1 MVETTNPRRSTSD
14 ETLNR
19 QKLSPCNAALALHF
33 EPGVLNGW
41 SRTIFSIDSLSL
53 TWLMSSSFLMRGGRL
68 FEPCWA
74 ALLWGAPQWLAPATG
89 LALLLLALT
98 IWSYVAV
105 PGSHG
110 VRWLAGSLKVLAIVL
125 LILCLVEPLF
135 SGVRPR
141 AGANLFYLLVDN
153 SRSLQIRDDVAGRS
167 RGEAIRSELD
177 ASTPWQTRLAQDFD
191 IRRYAFGTRLR
202 PYDDF
207 QTIDFSEDGS
217 QLHTAL
223 RDLARR
229 YQGRPQAGILLWT
242 DGNATDFAE
251 PLDTS
256 LLPPIFPVRVGS
268 NRSIKDVQIV
278 RATVTQSNFEIAPT
292 TVLVEARAQGMV
304 GREIILQLI
313 DEAGEPIQRQTLRC
327 ESDDKPLVHRFQFRP
342 ANPGVA
348 FYRVRA
354 FDAAMSPELFARPDQ
369 SEEAT
374 LVNNVRQFVVDP
386 GTGPYRVLYVSGRPN
401 WEFKFLRRA
410 IEEDLE
416 VSLVGLVRIAKREP
430 KFAFRDNRET
440 NANPLFRGFDK
451 EKDEETTEYDQ
462 PVLLRLGT
470 RDAAE
475 LRDGFPT
482 SAEQLFE
489 YHAIIVDDLEAGFFT
504 QDQMSLIQQFVSQRG
519 GGFLMLGGRQSFQGG
534 EYQRTPIA
542 DLLPVYL
549 DRVVVTPDNSFRFAL
564 TREGMLQPWMRLRMT
579 EQEETKRLRQMPD
592 FLTVNRV
599 RTLKPG
605 AIVLAEVAGSQDDP
619 GEQTYPAWVVQSF
632 GKGRSG
638 AILIGDL
645 WRWSLRNSLTN
656 RETAENSGLPQAWR
670 QTVRWLIADV
680 PSRVEVRAKQDS
692 PSGVIEFDVRV
703 HDPLYQPLDNA
714 TVTVEVVDAPEQA
727 GLKLTATASDEQVG
741 VYTAA
746 LLPRAAGAYHCEVV
760 ALAPDGSE
768 IGRDEV
774 GWVAQPETE
783 EFRLLR
789 PHDAALERL
798 ARQTGGEVLEA
809 DQLEQFVSSLPN
821 RKIPVTEPWVYPLWH
836 QWSLFV
842 LALGCLVGEWGLRRW
857 KGLA

>member
-1 MVETTNPRRSTSD
+1 MFENPGMNIYRFGLEPSWA
-14 ETLNR
+14 TL
-19 QKLSPCNAALALHF
+19 
-33 EPGVLNGW
+33 
-41 SRTIFSIDSLSL
+41 I
-53 TWLMSSSFLMRGGRL
+53 
-68 FEPCWA
+68 
-74 ALLWGAPQWLAPATG
+74 WGAPQWVLPASVV
-89 LALLLLALT
+89 ALILVVIVVWA
-98 IWSYVAV
+98 YYAV
-105 PGSHG
+105 PGLRW
-110 VRWLAGSLKVLAIVL
+110 VRLLAGLLKGTAIAL
-125 LILCLVEPLF
+125 LVLCLVEPLF

-141 AGANLFYLLVDN
+141 PGANLFFLLVDD
-153 SRSLQIRDDVAGRS
+153 SRSLQVRDEAGGRS
-167 RGEAIRSELD
+167 RGEAIRAQLPNTS
-177 ASTPWQTRLAQDFD
+177 SWQTRLAQDFD
-191 IRRYAFGTRLR
+191 IRRYTFGTRLR
-202 PYDDF
+202 PSDDF
-207 QTIDFSEDGS
+207 AGLAFADHGS
-217 QLHTAL
+217 QLNTAL
-223 RDLARR
+223 RDLTRR

-251 PLDTS
+251 SLDTNE
-256 LLPPIFPVRVGS
+256 LPPIYPVRIEASQVV
-268 NRSIKDVQIV
+268 KDLRIV
-278 RATVTQSNFEIAPT
+278 RTTVTQSNFEIAPT
-292 TVLVEARAQGMV
+292 TVLVEVQGQGMA
-304 GREIILQLI
+304 GRDIVLQLI
-313 DEAGEPIQRQTLRC
+313 DEAGEQIQRQTLRC
-327 ESDDKPLVHRFQFRP
+327 ESDEKPIVHRFQFRP

-348 FYRVRA
+348 FYRVRT
-354 FDAAMSPELFARPDQ
+354 FDAAISTDQFDQPEQ

-519 GGFLMLGGRQSFQGG
+519 GGFLMLGGRQSFHGG
-534 EYQRTPIA
+534 DYQRTPIA

-549 DRVVVTPDNSFRFAL
+549 DRVALTPDATFRFSL
-564 TREGMLQPWMRLRMT
+564 TREGMLQPWMRLRTT
-579 EQEETKRLRQMPD
+579 EPEEAKRLRLMPS
-592 FLTVNRV
+592 FQTVNRA

-605 AIVLAEVAGSQDDP
+605 AVVLAEVE
-619 GEQTYPAWVVQSF
+619 GEEEGGQTFPAWVVQPF

-645 WRWSLRNSLTN
+645 WRWSLRADGSDSVKSDAT
-656 RETAENSGLPQAWR
+656 GLPQAWR
-670 QTVRWLIADV
+670 QTIRWLVADV
-680 PSRVEVRAKQDS
+680 PGRVAVQARQDA
-692 PSGVIEFDVRV
+692 PSGAIEFDVEVR
-703 HDPLYQPLDNA
+703 DARYQPLDNA

-727 GLKLTATASDEQVG
+727 GLKLTATASDQQAG
-741 VYTAA
+741 KYSAA
-746 LLPRAAGAYHCEVV
+746 LLPRTAGAYHCEVV
-760 ALAPDGSE
+760 ATGPDGVE

-783 EFRLLR
+783 EFRLLN
-789 PHDAALERL
+789 PNDAALERL
-798 ARQTGGEVLEA
+798 ARQTGGELL
-809 DQLEQFVSSLPN
+809 DPQQLDQFVTSLPN
-821 RKIPVTEPWVYPLWH
+821 RKIPVTEPWIYPLWH
-836 QWSLFV
+836 QWYLFL